1 LRCFIHSTLL
11 CCGKAG
17 VLSISSSS
25 AMQSL
30 FQSSRCSS
38 CGRAQNTS
46 PSKPFVRAHQMLP
59 NRSRSGRLHINA
71 VASIERT
78 LKSVSAENL
87 SEDEI
92 KKLLQRPRIDFTSIL
107 GTVSELQLLL
117 LLLASGLHLL
127 LTHTASRRHN
137 IASAHQDQRKSII
150 NVGMQ
155 QHRCVTF
162 VLCLTPG
169 GPNCGASAEGGRC
182 SSAAVD
188 REV

>member
-1 LRCFIHSTLL
+1 
-11 CCGKAG
+11 
-17 VLSISSSS
+17 
-25 AMQSL
+25 M
-30 FQSSRCSS
+30 
-38 CGRAQNTS
+38 
-46 PSKPFVRAHQMLP
+46 MP

-127 LTHTASRRHN
+127 LTYTTSFRGAHAP
-137 IASAHQDQRKSII
+137 AHQDLRNWII
-150 NVGMQ
+150 GVATQ
-155 QHRCVTF
+155 QHRCVTS